1 MTNKNP
7 EACRKWYGR
16 MKQNP
21 EKLQAYRERKR
32 IYMRNYRNH
41 GKTPRQN
48 QEPTRQQEGHRG
60 KAGGQQLGEVDSGS
74 PAQTPEAATLT

>member
-1 MTNKNP
+1 MTHKNP

-32 IYMRNYRNH
+32 IYMRNYRN
-41 GKTPRQN
+41 GNSRQT
-48 QEPTRQQEGHRG
+48 QKQTAIETSTEQHREGRLQPIH
-60 KAGGQQLGEVDSGS
+60 E
-74 PAQTPEAATLT
+74 

>member
-7 EACRKWYGR
+7 EACRKWYCR

-32 IYMRNYRNH
+32 IYMRNYRNGH
-41 GKTPRQN
+41 SRQT
-48 QEPTRQQEGHRG
+48 QKQTASETITEQQREVRLQSIREM
-60 KAGGQQLGEVDSGS
+60 AGRDLAEDH
-74 PAQTPEAATLT
+74 EAS

>member
-21 EKLQAYRERKR
+21 DKLQAYRERKR
-32 IYMRNYRNH
+32 TYMRNYRNH
-41 GKTPRQN
+41 GQT
-48 QEPTRQQEGHRG
+48 TRQAEKPKRQQAEQQRETGS
-60 KAGGQQLGEVDSGS
+60 KQLGEVDRGS
-74 PAQTPEAATLT
+74 PTETPEAATLT